1 MNIHNWKLFDK
12 AGSLLNWRPDPLI
25 RVEIASATG
34 IDVTG
39 FFITDPS
46 GFIVSAEI
54 TNGGHSYLE
63 SDIVTYRYLLGD
75 DATLTPADVSILL
88 TDVSVFNP
96 EPSTLTSVSG
106 LTVNIDTSDFVYPAA
121 SYAAAVFLDP
131 VSQGLVETEHIFILE
146 DLLGSLI
153 RPLDASNPFL
163 VFRMIGDDDQIK
175 FFSVDENQAEITWLE
190 EVVYDTSMYVANV
203 PLTLNIGFRSDAEGV
218 FERIIRVYH
227 QVGNSLYTMAD
238 ILVNAEAIGED
249 ERFRT
254 LISNFGLP
262 DPINIPYLFK
272 EADINEDLPDY
283 KIINPKS
290 KHMILEHDKIVPFL
304 GTYKALINAIKWLGY
319 DDISVREWFKDV
331 KENKRLSLLVPFDA
345 DDRLQTILKFS
356 AEERKTLKKLN
367 QLSLV
372 YCITRETGEIDVWGT
387 PITENCYAYNLKE
400 IFIKLLALKQWLEL
414 NIIGIN
420 CRIVDITGEG
430 VYFERIQNLV
440 YVTDNIGYNLNV
452 EQTLTPYGPDKNS
465 ELITGDSSIRLTFLE
480 LTNTTLNDI
489 PYRFIDMAESAW
501 HPSDPCTFYSLADA
515 SYLANPSDFLLIGS
529 TFQYPFRNISDIA
542 WKVSVEK
549 DNAGVIGETMVT
561 NPLFILENEIRFYNI
576 FDTSSVF
583 HDTSTS
589 LTILLE
595 NAYLRNPSI
604 DEWTNSIAYTIYPDP
619 CNNFDYIMESSSGD
633 FVYFN
638 GYAAFTPDTNSRLQY
653 AVDSNYKVPLLNF
666 VNYKYRDSSN
676 NELTFDRDYYL
687 DILDGKIYMDGG
699 VTSSSDNL
707 TMYINWNYDTSLEEQ
722 MITVNATY
730 QSDRMKLWQ
739 LDVSAYYWGDPSLHS
754 GGDSSTTL
762 LIDNSTYNI
771 HVNHIGDYAI
781 ELFAWD
787 SWNTLMHNRGKT
799 PYPVWIKYP
808 TIYTLV
814 DDSTFMGYDASKYM
828 STADVSILISSNL
841 FPIYDRYIPLQG
853 LTVEIDGDGNPYVL
867 VPSITYFQDIP
878 EVGSINKFYNLTE
891 RVITIVGTDI
901 TVDEDY
907 QEFITGDDIRLVRFD
922 KGKYEFLEEVSSH
935 ITVASGSQP
944 TSITLDQIPASFVLD
959 NSTDIYILNDTYR
972 TVANATNVGNNLV
985 LDVSGYIFLENQVVA
1000 VIVTDNSTGYS
1011 WGSSYRVTNLDGSI
1025 HTFDNSIPE
1034 FLLDT
1039 SVYTVQAKH
1048 AFSSYSHFI
1057 TGTTS
1062 ATETNNVFKIYL
1074 DNSYCQELY
1083 LDNTFIYMN
1092 ILFDHDII
1100 NGDWYDPS
1108 LNLVNSPYYYYS
1120 KPISVDSDTLIIF
1133 RSEYD
1138 NSTYLLNQKNIWT
1151 ARYNEDNTIY
1161 FKVFNE
1167 SVPIIFSDTNNF
1179 RIAVE
1184 SYDSYGNLI
1193 LQE

>member
-465 ELITGDSSIRLTFLE
+465 ELITGDSSIRLT
-480 LTNTTLNDI
+480 
-489 PYRFIDMAESAW
+489 
-501 HPSDPCTFYSLADA
+501 
-515 SYLANPSDFLLIGS
+515 
-529 TFQYPFRNISDIA
+529 
-542 WKVSVEK
+542 
-549 DNAGVIGETMVT
+549 
-561 NPLFILENEIRFYNI
+561 
-576 FDTSSVF
+576 
-583 HDTSTS
+583 
-589 LTILLE
+589 
-595 NAYLRNPSI
+595 
-604 DEWTNSIAYTIYPDP
+604 
-619 CNNFDYIMESSSGD
+619 
-633 FVYFN
+633 
-638 GYAAFTPDTNSRLQY
+638 
-653 AVDSNYKVPLLNF
+653 
-666 VNYKYRDSSN
+666 
-676 NELTFDRDYYL
+676 
-687 DILDGKIYMDGG
+687 
-699 VTSSSDNL
+699 
-707 TMYINWNYDTSLEEQ
+707 
-722 MITVNATY
+722 
-730 QSDRMKLWQ
+730 
-739 LDVSAYYWGDPSLHS
+739 
-754 GGDSSTTL
+754 
-762 LIDNSTYNI
+762 
-771 HVNHIGDYAI
+771 
-781 ELFAWD
+781 
-787 SWNTLMHNRGKT
+787 
-799 PYPVWIKYP
+799 
-808 TIYTLV
+808 
-814 DDSTFMGYDASKYM
+814 
-828 STADVSILISSNL
+828 
-841 FPIYDRYIPLQG
+841 
-853 LTVEIDGDGNPYVL
+853 
-867 VPSITYFQDIP
+867 
-878 EVGSINKFYNLTE
+878 
-891 RVITIVGTDI
+891 
-901 TVDEDY
+901 
-907 QEFITGDDIRLVRFD
+907 
-922 KGKYEFLEEVSSH
+922 
-935 ITVASGSQP
+935 
-944 TSITLDQIPASFVLD
+944 
-959 NSTDIYILNDTYR
+959 
-972 TVANATNVGNNLV
+972 
-985 LDVSGYIFLENQVVA
+985 
-1000 VIVTDNSTGYS
+1000 
-1011 WGSSYRVTNLDGSI
+1011 
-1025 HTFDNSIPE
+1025 
-1034 FLLDT
+1034 
-1039 SVYTVQAKH
+1039 
-1048 AFSSYSHFI
+1048 
-1057 TGTTS
+1057 
-1062 ATETNNVFKIYL
+1062 
-1074 DNSYCQELY
+1074 
-1083 LDNTFIYMN
+1083 
-1092 ILFDHDII
+1092 
-1100 NGDWYDPS
+1100 
-1108 LNLVNSPYYYYS
+1108 
-1120 KPISVDSDTLIIF
+1120 
-1133 RSEYD
+1133 
-1138 NSTYLLNQKNIWT
+1138 
-1151 ARYNEDNTIY
+1151 
-1161 FKVFNE
+1161 
-1167 SVPIIFSDTNNF
+1167 
-1179 RIAVE
+1179 
-1184 SYDSYGNLI
+1184 
-1193 LQE
+1193 